1 MKKTCKNCGYKT
13 EEKDLR
19 CPICG
24 GPLFFDTGAADACD
38 PREERNWN
46 SGYHND
52 FEEGR
57 KTGEYCD
64 PRFEK
69 YANGGEHYHG
79 TQKTT
84 YSTKTV
90 SGSDLTATP
99 KAAVIITLFV
109 SLFFPIIGPLIVI
122 GFTKS
127 NDSESAAA
135 AKKAAIVFLSLTIVF
150 AVSLFNSA
158 FAGAFSC

>member
-1 MKKTCKNCGYKT
+1 MKKTCRHCGYKT
-13 EEKDLR
+13 EEKDLK

-24 GPLFFDTGAADACD
+24 GPLFFDTGAADSCD
-38 PREERNWN
+38 PAEEKEWN

-84 YSTKTV
+84 FNQKTYT
-90 SGSDLTATP
+90 SQEMNLTP
-99 KAAVIITLFV
+99 KAAVIIALIVSVFIPFV
-109 SLFFPIIGPLIVI
+109 GPLFII
-122 GFTKS
+122 GFTKAQ
-127 NDSESAAA
+127 DGEAARA
-135 AKKAAIVFLSLTIVF
+135 ARRAAIMFLILTVISGVLTF
-150 AVSLFNSA
+150 ASGLFDL
-158 FAGAFSC
+158 